1 MCLAVPALGGL
12 AACGGTGSSV
22 VLPTVAG
29 AVGEQASISIPAGL
43 TPPGKV
49 VSGVLVQ
56 GGGAQLADGEAVVV
70 DYTLMDWTGA
80 KLIGS
85 TYSTGGAPNKTQEFV
100 LGSSSALSS
109 WNQVLPQVKVGSRVE
124 IVTPPSGAF
133 GPGGASA
140 YGITGKDDLIYVL
153 DVVGAYV
160 GNADITGTEPAVV
173 QADRAGGSGA
183 GAGAGAGSGQGVV
196 GAGVVGAG
204 TGAGESS
211 MVAWPTVSGN
221 PGSGAPKIGLPAGTA
236 PPSKVE
242 TKVLIRGSGAT
253 IGTGQRLMAQYEG
266 IDWNTGKVF
275 DSSYERKE
283 IASFVYG
290 SNTVLSGWNT
300 GLAGAHVGDRV
311 LLVLPASAAYGSKGV
326 PSAGIR
332 GGDTLVFV
340 VDIVD
345 ALS

>member
-1 MCLAVPALGGL
+1 MVPALGAL
-12 AACGGTGSSV
+12 AACGAAGGASD
-22 VLPTVAG
+22 LPTVAG
-29 AVGEQASISIPAGL
+29 AVGEQASISIPASL
-43 TPPGKV
+43 TPPTKV

-56 GGGAQLADGEAVVV
+56 GGGAQLADGDAVVV

-100 LGSSSALSS
+100 LGSSSALPS

-133 GPGGASA
+133 GSGGATA
-140 YGITGKDDLIYVL
+140 YGITGKDDLVYVL
-153 DVVGAYV
+153 DVVGAYA

-173 QADRAGGSGA
+173 QADRAGGDGA
-183 GAGAGAGSGQGVV
+183 GGSAV
-196 GAGVVGAG
+196 A
-204 TGAGESS
+204 
-211 MVAWPTVSGN
+211 AWPTVSGD
-221 PGSGAPKIGLPAGTA
+221 PGTGAPKISLPAGAAA
-236 PPSKVE
+236 PSRIE
-242 TKVLIRGSGAT
+242 TKVLIHGSGAT
-253 IGTGQRLMAQYEG
+253 IGTGQRLMTQYEG
-266 IDWNTGKVF
+266 VDWNTGKVF
-275 DSSYERKE
+275 DSTYARKQ

-290 SNTVLSGWNT
+290 SDTVISGWNT
-300 GLAGAHVGDRV
+300 GLVGAHVGDRV

>member
-1 MCLAVPALGGL
+1 VCLAVPALGGL
-12 AACGGTGSSV
+12 AACGGTGAASE
-22 VLPTVAG
+22 LPTVAG
-29 AVGEQASISIPAGL
+29 AVGEQASISIPASL
-43 TPPGKV
+43 TPPAKV
-49 VSGVLVQ
+49 VSGVLVP
-56 GGGAQLADGEAVVV
+56 GGGAQLADGDAVVV

-85 TYSTGGAPNKTQEFV
+85 TYSSGGAPNKTQEFV
-100 LGSSSALSS
+100 LGSSSALPS

-133 GPGGASA
+133 GSGGASA
-140 YGITGKDDLIYVL
+140 YGITGKDDLVYVL
-153 DVVGAYV
+153 DVVGAYA
-160 GNADITGTEPAVV
+160 GDADITGTEPEVV
-173 QADRAGGSGA
+173 QADRAGSGAPGSG
-183 GAGAGAGSGQGVV
+183 GSAV
-196 GAGVVGAG
+196 A
-204 TGAGESS
+204 
-211 MVAWPTVSGN
+211 AWPTVSGN
-221 PGSGAPKIGLPAGTA
+221 PGSGAPKISLPAGVTV
-236 PPSKVE
+236 PSKIE
-242 TKVLIRGSGAT
+242 TKVLIHGSGAT

-266 IDWNTGKVF
+266 VDWNTGKVF
-275 DSSYERKE
+275 DSSYARKQ

-290 SNTVLSGWNT
+290 SNTVISGWNT

-326 PSAGIR
+326 PSAGIG

>member
-1 MCLAVPALGGL
+1 MVPALGGL
-12 AACGGTGSSV
+12 AACGGSGSASGD
-22 VLPTVAG
+22 LPTVAG
-29 AVGEQASISIPAGL
+29 AVGEQASISIPASL
-43 TPPGKV
+43 TPPTKV

-56 GGGAQLADGEAVVV
+56 GGGAQLADGDAVVV

-85 TYSTGGAPNKTQEFV
+85 TYSTGGAPDKTQEFV
-100 LGSSSALSS
+100 LGSSSALPS

-124 IVTPPSGAF
+124 IVTPPAGAF
-133 GPGGASA
+133 GSGGATA
-140 YGITGKDDLIYVL
+140 YGITGKDDLVYVL
-153 DVVGAYV
+153 DVVGAYA
-160 GNADITGTEPAVV
+160 GDADITGTEPALV
-173 QADRAGGSGA
+173 QADRAGSGGSGA
-183 GAGAGAGSGQGVV
+183 GESGT
-196 GAGVVGAG
+196 A
-204 TGAGESS
+204 
-211 MVAWPTVSGN
+211 AWPTVSGD
-221 PGSGAPKIGLPAGTA
+221 PGTGAPKINLPTGAAA
-236 PPSKVE
+236 PSRIE
-242 TKVLIRGSGAT
+242 TKVLIHGSGAT

-275 DSSYERKE
+275 DSSYARKE

-290 SNTVLSGWNT
+290 SDTVISGWNT

-326 PSAGIR
+326 PSAGIG

>member
-12 AACGGTGSSV
+12 AACGGTGSSAD
-22 VLPTVAG
+22 LPTVAG

-56 GGGAQLADGEAVVV
+56 GGGAQLADGDAVVV

-109 WNQVLPQVKVGSRVE
+109 WNQVLPRVKVGSRVE

-153 DVVGAYV
+153 DVVGAYA

-173 QADRAGGSGA
+173 QADRAGPA
-183 GAGAGAGSGQGVV
+183 AGSSGQS
-196 GAGVVGAG
+196 AEA
-204 TGAGESS
+204 
-211 MVAWPTVSGN
+211 AWPTVSGN
-221 PGSGAPKIGLPAGTA
+221 PGSGAPNISLPTGTA
-236 PPSKVE
+236 PPSRIE
-242 TKVLIRGSGAT
+242 TKVLIYGSGAT

-275 DSSYERKE
+275 DSSYARKQ

-290 SNTVLSGWNT
+290 SNTVISGWNT

-332 GGDTLVFV
+332 GGDTLAFV